1 MAGRV
6 KGAAAPKKELLSYEA
21 AAKRL
26 SKRHARRLRQEYT
39 RSGGWN
45 YQKKQWVNPT
55 WTKVVP
61 WAKKNLP
68 DVGRPWDVTLCIMA
82 TNRLL
87 NWGTE

>member
-1 MAGRV
+1 MARRV
-6 KGAAAPKKELLSYEA
+6 KGAAAPKPEILSYEA

-26 SKRHARRLRQEYT
+26 SKRHARRLLREYSAT
-39 RSGGWN
+39 SSWHLGKWRT
-45 YQKKQWVNPT
+45 PT

-61 WAKKNLP
+61 WAKANLP

-87 NWGTE
+87 NWGNE